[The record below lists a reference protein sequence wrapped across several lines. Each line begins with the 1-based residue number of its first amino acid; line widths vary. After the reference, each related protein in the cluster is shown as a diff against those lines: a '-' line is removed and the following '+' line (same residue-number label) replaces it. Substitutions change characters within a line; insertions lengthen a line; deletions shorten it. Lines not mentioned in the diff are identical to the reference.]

1 MENELISVIV
11 PIYNVEN
18 YLRMCLDSIQNQ
30 TYTNFECLLINDG
43 SPDNSA
49 EICREYV
56 AKDSRFRYFEKEN
69 GGLSSARNYGIERA
83 EGAFITFVDSD
94 DWLEAN
100 ALEIFSEKQ
109 NQYDADIV
117 VSSYCL
123 YDEERETY
131 LFFTYGEEYDK
142 VYSSKELLEMLPILE
157 GQTLSFHTSCWILFK
172 KDLFKHIS
180 FPVGKLNEDIAT
192 NYKCYIQAEKIVYTH
207 KNTYCYRLRN
217 TSISHESFTEKM
229 MRDDHDARIA
239 RIALLALKGYDISH
253 YLTQHK
259 QYLKAWHRMAL
270 ENGLA
275 ESGETRRME
284 ELDFLLSEEE

>member
-1 MENELISVIV
+1 MMDLQI
-11 PIYNVEN
+11 
-18 YLRMCLDSIQNQ
+18 IQQ
-30 TYTNFECLLINDG
+30 RF
-43 SPDNSA
+43 
-49 EICREYV
+49 V

-69 GGLSSARNYGIERA
+69 EGLSSARNYGIDRA
-83 EGAFITFVDSD
+83 EGSFITFVDSD
-94 DWLEAN
+94 DWLESTC
-100 ALEIFSEKQ
+100 LEILSEKK

-117 VSSYCL
+117 VSCYCI
-123 YDEERETY
+123 YDEEKETY

-142 VYSSKELLEMLPILE
+142 VYSSKELLEILPVLE
-157 GQTLSFHTSCWILFK
+157 GETLSFQTSWGILFK
-172 KDLFKHIS
+172 KELFDHVS

-217 TSISHESFTEKM
+217 TSISHESFTAKM

-284 ELDFLLSEEE
+284 ELDYLLSEKE